1 MGYLEKNRTTIIDY
15 DRRQKTGK
23 VIGSGRMEK
32 QNDVVVA
39 QRQKRKGMSWS
50 KQGSLSLALV
60 TANLPPLAPTRTVYF
75 HLLGI
80 GLGFATFVLASMVEA
95 FYQLITFKN

>member
-1 MGYLEKNRTTIIDY
+1 MEYLEKNRTTIIDY
-15 DRRQKTGK
+15 DRRHKTGQ
-23 VIGSGRMEK
+23 VSGSGRMEK

-60 TANLPPLAPTRTVYF
+60 TVNRPLLASTHTVY
-75 HLLGI
+75 L
-80 GLGFATFVLASMVEA
+80 
-95 FYQLITFKN
+95 Q